1 MRRYGYTLTGLLDE
15 DAELIRM
22 LNNVAAADEGAGPD
36 DEGW

>member
-1 MRRYGYTLTGLLDE
+1 MERYGYTLSALLNE

-22 LNNVAAADEGAGPD
+22 LNNVAATAADQ